1 MIHPKNVNIRNT
13 DGCLTIKSV
22 DLPIKPVRW
31 TEGIIVKD
39 CIIEINGNVLTLRGM
54 RIKYHEFRNGTA
66 FDEATV
72 ITMAADFG
80 ISLVELKASLRY
92 SDPNKELWI
101 IRKFAKIFKQDMN
114 PYYYVPDSLSY
125 FNVPDLRN
133 TELYTVTTSNFR
145 LIDF

>member
-1 MIHPKNVNIRNT
+1 MIHPKNVNIQNV
-13 DGCLTIKSV
+13 DGCLVIKSAN
-22 DLPIKPVRW
+22 LPSKPTRW

-54 RIKYHEFRNGTA
+54 RIKYHEFRDGST

-80 ISLVELKASLRY
+80 ISITKLKFELAY
-92 SDPNKELWI
+92 EDPNKAPWI
-101 IRKFAKIFKQDMN
+101 FRMLGKLFKQTMT
-114 PYYYVPDSLSY
+114 PYYYVPEGFSY
-125 FNVPDLRN
+125 FKVPDLKD